1 MGTASP
7 ELYQRHENPRP
18 QLSHATRPDG
28 GEVFTQL
35 LFRLFDAANE
45 FRLNPAPVRFLC
57 MLIVLFL
64 CHFYMVLV
72 N

>member
-1 MGTASP
+1 MQQGLMVVKYS
-7 ELYQRHENPRP
+7 
-18 QLSHATRPDG
+18 LS
-28 GEVFTQL
+28 FF
-35 LFRLFDAANE
+35 LFRLYDAANE